1 MSYLALYRKYR
12 SQTFSDLVGQDHV
25 VRTIQN
31 GIKLGKVAHSYLFT
45 GPRGTGKTS
54 TARLLAKA
62 LNCDR
67 GTSPEPCNE
76 CDSCVAITE
85 GHCMDVLEF
94 DAASESGVDNVRD
107 RIVNVTDYRPA
118 SCRYKIFIIDEVH
131 DLSRQAFDALL
142 KTIEEPPEHVIFI
155 LATTEYSK
163 VPPTIRS
170 RCQKYEFH
178 RASLGDLIKRLEHV
192 CESEGV
198 KADSASLHAIARMA
212 DGGYRDALTLLEQVL
227 ITAEG
232 DLNIDHTSVQLGLIG
247 NDEIDKILL
256 AMQSHQV
263 GDLVAALDRIYTMGR
278 DPRSIL
284 ESLVMRVADL
294 TRALYGVDQAAS
306 HEATLEAAMR
316 ELAGR
321 LGPEFLSLVRKH
333 AADGLRS
340 VRDVTLPRL
349 WLEAEL
355 VALAL
360 PLAQK
365 AAKAEPA
372 KPTTQAVVAAPSTPA
387 PATRKAET
395 PTAPAPTPKPKG
407 KPREMTGDLALA
419 HQFWSEVMERIGQ
432 QSRAAMGHLS
442 LSAVTAVEN
451 NSVTIEFERRSDLD
465 WILEKPKFM
474 PLLTKEWD
482 VTVGDRGWK
491 LKMVEGKGDGRQLID
506 DNPVERP
513 LEGERLEEVGRQI
526 FEDI

>member
-12 SQTFSDLVGQDHV
+12 SQTFSDLVGQEHV
-25 VRTIQN
+25 VKTIQN
-31 GIKLGKVAHSYLFT
+31 GIRLGKISHSYLFT

-118 SCRYKIFIIDEVH
+118 NCRYKIFIIDEVH

-155 LATTEYSK
+155 LATTEYAK

-178 RASLGDLIKRLEHV
+178 RATLSDLISRLEHV
-192 CESEGV
+192 CAAEGV
-198 KADSASLHAIARMA
+198 TADSASLHAIARMA

-232 DLNIDHTSVQLGLIG
+232 DLNYEHTSTQLGLIG
-247 NDEIDKILL
+247 NDEIDKILV
-256 AMQSHQV
+256 AIQSRAV
-263 GDLVAALDRIYTMGR
+263 PDLVAALDRIYAMGR

-284 ESLVMRVADL
+284 ESLVMRVAEL
-294 TRALYGVDQAAS
+294 TRALYGVDQAAN
-306 HEATLEAAMR
+306 HEATMEAAMH

-321 LGPEFLSLVRKH
+321 LGPEFLSLARKH
-333 AADGLRS
+333 AADGLRT

-355 VALAL
+355 IAL
-360 PLAQK
+360 PLPLTQTST
-365 AAKAEPA
+365 AKTTRSEPA
-372 KPTTQAVVAAPSTPA
+372 KPAQAVVEAQPKPQ
-387 PATRKAET
+387 PPKAEVPQT
-395 PTAPAPTPKPKG
+395 ISKRPELTGEMAEAHEIWTKAIESIG
-407 KPREMTGDLALA
+407 K
-419 HQFWSEVMERIGQ
+419 
-432 QSRAAMGHLS
+432 QSRAAMGHLV
-442 LSAVTAVEN
+442 LSTVASVADGA
-451 NSVTIEFERRSDLD
+451 VTIEFERRSDLD
-465 WILEKPKFM
+465 WIHEKPKFL
-474 PLLTKEWD
+474 PLLNKEWKEAA
-482 VTVGDRGWK
+482 GDRAWT
-491 LKMVEGKGDGRQLID
+491 LNMVECNGGGRQIISD
-506 DNPVERP
+506 KPVERP
-513 LEGERLEEVGRQI
+513 LEGERLDEVGRQI